1 MTQVDC
7 TPSLGGIARVRGLEE
22 EVLRLR
28 RAAVAE
34 LLRREE
40 PAAAK
45 RRAIQ
50 LLRNAARLDEQA
62 RRVRARGR

>member
-1 MTQVDC
+1 MTQVDR
-7 TPSLGGIARVRGLEE
+7 TPSLGGIARVRGLED

-34 LLRREE
+34 LLAQEE

-50 LLRNAARLDEQA
+50 LLRDAARLDEHA
-62 RRVRARGR
+62 RRVRAQER